1 MKKALR
7 KLTNKTVAFT
17 VLAGFTAFNTV
28 LAQVMPGTPLP
39 TGVTSGSNPIDTGI
53 NLIKYAAKYGF
64 VAIAI
69 IGLLVGAY
77 FGIPVIIEWVKGKKT
92 IGEAIGVMIGLLILV
107 IFVIATANYGFNQ
120 VDGGGAAGSSG

>member
-7 KLTNKTVAFT
+7 KLTKKTVAFT

-28 LAQVMPGTPLP
+28 MAQVMPDTPLP

>member
-1 MKKALR
+1 MKALLRNLRR
-7 KLTNKTVAFT
+7 KSVAFT
-17 VLAGFTAFNTV
+17 ALAGFAAFNTV
-28 LAQVMPGTPLP
+28 IAQVMPSTPLP

-69 IGLLVGAY
+69 IGLLIGAY

-92 IGEAIGVMIGLLILV
+92 IGEAIGVMVGLLILV

-120 VDGGGAAGSSG
+120 VDGGAATGGSG